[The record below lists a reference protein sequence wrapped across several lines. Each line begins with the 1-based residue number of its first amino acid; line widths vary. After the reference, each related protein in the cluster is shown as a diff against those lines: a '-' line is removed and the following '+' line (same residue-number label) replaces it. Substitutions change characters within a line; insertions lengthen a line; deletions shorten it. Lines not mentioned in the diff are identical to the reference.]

1 MGLLIAKMYTNTMDP
16 YDEIAIDCYN
26 TNYSL
31 RKIPGAYL
39 DLNNKHGLHFTF
51 NKSTGRGVINLK
63 YSESKILYMN
73 VRGDTIHIS
82 FKRSPIQADSI
93 TTTDIYWNS
102 DMKKIVIKDGDDEV
116 GGYFRD

>member
-16 YDEIAIDCYN
+16 YDEIPIDCYN

-39 DLNNKHGLHFTF
+39 DLSNKYGLHFTF
-51 NKSTGRGVINLK
+51 NKSTEREVINLS
-63 YSESKILYMN
+63 YSETKILYMN
-73 VRGDTIHIS
+73 VRGDTVNIS
-82 FKRSPIQADSI
+82 FKAAPLKSDTI

-102 DMKKIVIKDGDDEV
+102 YMKKIVIKDGDDEV
-116 GGYFRD
+116 GSYFRD